1 MKSNVTI
8 LLASGRSVT
17 GSYEHGEARLSDA
30 LNQSL
35 ASVLRIAGATLGRFG
50 NPVAN
55 EPVAMAIVPKN
66 HAALIIAE
74 SQASG
79 ASDKR
84 MYSYVPKKTSELL
97 VLLAGLRIRGS
108 AHAAAQLDDVEM
120 RRQLSES
127 VDKFIVLTDAWLAFD
142 VEGTT
147 ERSVGVVMVNAR
159 HIQFV
164 ATLPSAAPHV
174 DAHALGEP
182 VSTTT

>member
-50 NPVAN
+50 NPAAN

-74 SQASG
+74 GQASG
-79 ASDKR
+79 VSDKR
-84 MYSYVPKKTSELL
+84 M
-97 VLLAGLRIRGS
+97 
-108 AHAAAQLDDVEM
+108 
-120 RRQLSES
+120 
-127 VDKFIVLTDAWLAFD
+127 
-142 VEGTT
+142 
-147 ERSVGVVMVNAR
+147 
-159 HIQFV
+159 
-164 ATLPSAAPHV
+164 
-174 DAHALGEP
+174 
-182 VSTTT
+182 